1 MSIRLG
7 DQVQRRK
14 VSRHGHTRM
23 EAVRDGETF
32 KARFPSLVGQVLRID
47 RQGVDLA
54 GKPEMIAA
62 VEWLAA
68 NGYFL
73 RG

>member
-1 MSIRLG
+1 MELRLG
-7 DQVQRRK
+7 SQVLRQK
-14 VSRHGHTRM
+14 VTRHGHTRM
-23 EAVRDGETF
+23 EPVKGGETF
-32 KARFPSLVGQVLRID
+32 AARFPSLVGKTLRID
-47 RQGVDLA
+47 QTGVDLA